1 MTAIDLAAFARLSPT
16 TLADVLTRDRVM
28 DPGIRPLWSPIP
40 RVTGPAYPVRC
51 APGDNLMVHG
61 AIHRAP
67 AGTVIVVQAGDQ
79 DFAVA
84 GGNVCAWAQE
94 RGIAG
99 FIVDGLIRDVGEG
112 RQRRFP
118 VFSRGVIPIPGDKK
132 GPGTLGETVTCGG
145 VSVAPGDIVVADE
158 EGIVVVP
165 ARAAARVLAAAE
177 ARAAQDAA
185 TTLEVWARG
194 HRERIEAILK
204 GLNARKS

>member
-1 MTAIDLAAFARLSPT
+1 MDFAAFARLSPT

-28 DPGIRPLWSPIP
+28 DPGIRPLWNPIP
-40 RVTGPAYPVRC
+40 RLAGPAYPVRC
-51 APGDNLMVHG
+51 APGDNLMLHA
-61 AIHRAP
+61 AIHQAP

-84 GGNVCAWAQE
+84 GGNVCAWAQQ

-99 FIVDGLIRDVGEG
+99 FIVDGLIRDVGEVG
-112 RQRRFP
+112 KLRFP
-118 VFSRGVIPIPGDKK
+118 VFSRGVIQIPGDKK

-145 VSVAPGDIVVADE
+145 VSVAPSDIVVADE

-165 ARAAARVLAAAE
+165 AAEAARVLAAAE
-177 ARAAQDAA
+177 AKAAKDAA
-185 TTLEVWARG
+185 TTLEAWGRD

-204 GLNARKS
+204 RLRQ

>member
-1 MTAIDLAAFARLSPT
+1 MDFAAFARLSPT

-28 DPGIRPLWSPIP
+28 DPGVRPLWSPIP
-40 RVTGPAYPVRC
+40 RLAGPAYPVRC
-51 APGDNLMVHG
+51 APGDNLMLHA
-61 AIHRAP
+61 AIHQAP

-84 GGNVCAWAQE
+84 GGNVCAWAQQ

-99 FIVDGLIRDVGEG
+99 LIVDGLIRDIGEV
-112 RQRRFP
+112 RELRFP

-132 GPGTLGETVTCGG
+132 GLGTLGETVTCGG
-145 VSVAPGDIVVADE
+145 VNVAPRDIVVADE

-165 ARAAARVLAAAE
+165 AAEATRVLAAAE
-177 ARAAQDAA
+177 AQAAKEAA
-185 TTLEVWARG
+185 TTLEAWGRD

-204 GLNARKS
+204 RLSQ